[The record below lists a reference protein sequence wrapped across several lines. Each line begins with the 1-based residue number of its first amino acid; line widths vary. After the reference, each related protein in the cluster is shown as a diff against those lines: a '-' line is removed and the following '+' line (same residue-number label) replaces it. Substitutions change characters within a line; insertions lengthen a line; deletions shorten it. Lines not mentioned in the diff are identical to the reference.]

1 MRPSDSVGSGLLS
14 TKRDDRWRRFQNRI
28 ESGYEQHCLG
38 TPNSG
43 RSYARRAHASGPCPR
58 SWMSPS
64 VGSIL
69 GEQRDQSPDQCRLY
83 ARLHRT
89 GASSTG
95 RNSVFDTD
103 TRSPIALVEM
113 LFASEGKIRLQLP
126 LRGKSNCNLPLR
138 GKSRMLFFVKHR
150 DAKRYNYL
158 LSCSKRYL
166 GSGRPIE
173 FLLGW
178 PYTRALP
185 YAARKG
191 NIQVSQPKA
200 KNASTE

>member
-1 MRPSDSVGSGLLS
+1 MRLRGKRSVRRVCESVRELLLAGQQGLFLS
-14 TKRDDRWRRFQNRI
+14 RRFHATARAVAAFPESCI
-28 ESGYEQHCLG
+28 ESDYEQHCLG

-43 RSYARRAHASGPCPR
+43 RSYARRADASRSCPR

-138 GKSRMLFFVKHR
+138 GKSRML
-150 DAKRYNYL
+150 
-158 LSCSKRYL
+158 
-166 GSGRPIE
+166 
-173 FLLGW
+173 
-178 PYTRALP
+178 
-185 YAARKG
+185 
-191 NIQVSQPKA
+191 
-200 KNASTE
+200 

>member
-1 MRPSDSVGSGLLS
+1 
-14 TKRDDRWRRFQNRI
+14 
-28 ESGYEQHCLG
+28 
-38 TPNSG
+38 
-43 RSYARRAHASGPCPR
+43 A
-58 SWMSPS
+58 MSPLRS
-64 VGSIL
+64 TASN
-69 GEQRDQSPDQCRLY
+69 RRLIDM
-83 ARLHRT
+83 ASFRFRHRHQE
-89 GASSTG
+89 S
-95 RNSVFDTD
+95 D
-103 TRSPIALVEM
+103 ALVEM

-126 LRGKSNCNLPLR
+126 LRGKSNCNLPLK

-178 PYTRALP
+178 PYTRALT